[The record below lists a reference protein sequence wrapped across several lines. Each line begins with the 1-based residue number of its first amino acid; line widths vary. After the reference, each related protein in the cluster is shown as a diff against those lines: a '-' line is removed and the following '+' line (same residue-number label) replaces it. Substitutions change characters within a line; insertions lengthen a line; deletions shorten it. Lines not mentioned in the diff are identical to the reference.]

1 MKNLIK
7 IFTWLMTFLIFA
19 SCGTRKVSSDKTSVE
34 TEIKKDSISVQK
46 TEIKSILEEQKIEVE
61 DLSSINFKLTNNGKC
76 SDSISIINNY
86 VYLKDLK
93 GNEIKVPIS
102 SNQDFT
108 YSSEKSS
115 SKKEVFL
122 HKKIDSLNILLKKGS
137 SIQVAKATT
146 KTKESESK
154 RPSFWLYVLLFL
166 CGSFFCFFLNNYL
179 RIIKII

>member
-1 MKNLIK
+1 MKK
-7 IFTWLMTFLIFA
+7 IFKTFTWLMVFLVFT
-19 SCGTRKVSSDKTSVE
+19 SCGTRKTSVAKTSTE
-34 TEIKKDSISVQK
+34 IEIKKDSTSTQK
-46 TEIKSILEEQKIEVE
+46 TELKTILEEQKIEVE

-154 RPSFWLYVLLFL
+154 RPSFWLYVLIFL
-166 CGSFFCFFLNNYL
+166 CGSFVGFILKNYL
-179 RIIKII
+179 SIIKKI